1 MVDGSTPLTER
12 QRRAGVMRQFELQM
26 PKYPLSIRE
35 RLTNYRYRMYDEARD
50 VELLATVLVT
60 SFDFYEHRLNLVRRG
75 IDLVVCQ
82 KHNAAL
88 PVWCLELD
96 SAHLHKPG
104 TAPNVRRPVA
114 PDHRHRRTQDE
125 QRVLIS
131 EIILGV
137 DSAMVELNS
146 MPLRTRQRYLKLREQ
161 YLSPKVGRPW
171 AS

>member
-1 MVDGSTPLTER
+1 MVDGSITISPR

-26 PKYPLSIRE
+26 PKYPLRIVE
-35 RLTNYRYRMYDEARD
+35 RLTNYRYRMFDEARGA
-50 VELLATVLVT
+50 EMLATVLVS
-60 SFDFYEHRLNLVRRG
+60 SFDFYEHRLNLVKRE

-88 PVWCLELD
+88 PVYVLELD
-96 SAHLHKPG
+96 TAHLYKPG
-104 TAPNVRRPVA
+104 TAPDTREVRK
-114 PDHRHRRTQDE
+114 RRTQDE

-131 EIILGV
+131 QIILGV
-137 DSAMVELNS
+137 DSAIDELNRL
-146 MPLRTRQRYLKLREQ
+146 PERTKRRYLKLREQ